1 MSKKITSA
9 LVWFRNDLRVEDHRG
24 LNRAIASYDNVIAY
38 YTFNPSHYGN
48 IRWGFKKTEKYRAK
62 FLIESID
69 DLKAALKKLNITL
82 VIDLKPPQQTIP
94 QIVKKHHVKS
104 IYLQKEWTQEELEE
118 EKKVS
123 NAIKDKISWV
133 RNYEQMLFHPE
144 ELPFNISQIP
154 EVFGSFRKRCEK
166 DVTIKPVLT
175 LTKPL
180 PLSNLLEKSYELP
193 HLSDLGLEST
203 ETDHRSAFP
212 FRGGTANAIE
222 RLRFYFWETKKL
234 SYYKNTRNGLVGTD
248 YSSKFS
254 PWLAN
259 GSISPKMIYWEI
271 KRYEKSVQ
279 KNQSTYWLIFELIW
293 RDYFKYISMK
303 HGNKIFKIKGILE
316 RDYRWGNSY
325 SVFDSW
331 CEGKTSEPFVNANMI
346 ELKQTGWMS
355 NRGRQNVA
363 SFFAKD
369 LKMDWRMGAAY
380 FESLL
385 IDYDVHSNY
394 GNWMYVSGV
403 GNDPRDRKFD
413 IQWQAQ
419 RYDSN
424 SRFQNLWL
432 QKTLFK

>member
-24 LNRAIASYDNVIAY
+24 LNQATASYDNVIAY
-38 YTFNPSHYGN
+38 YTFNPNHYGN

-62 FLIESID
+62 FLIESIEY
-69 DLKAALKKLNITL
+69 LKAALKKLNITL
-82 VIDLKPPQQTIP
+82 VIDLKSPQQTIP
-94 QIVKKHHVKS
+94 QIVKKYHVKS
-104 IYLQKEWTQEELEE
+104 IYLQKEWTKEELDE
-118 EKKVS
+118 EKEVSCAIEDKV
-123 NAIKDKISWV
+123 SWV
-133 RNYEQMLFHPE
+133 RNYEQILFYPE
-144 ELPFNISQIP
+144 ELPFNISQTP

-166 DVTIKPVLT
+166 YAAV
-175 LTKPL
+175 KPL
-180 PLSNLLEKSYELP
+180 IAVPKPMPLSNLLEKSYELP
-193 HLSDLGLEST
+193 NLSDLELEST

-212 FRGGTANAIE
+212 FRGGTANAME
-222 RLRFYFWETKKL
+222 RLRLYFWETKKL

-316 RDYRWGNSY
+316 KDYRWGNSY